1 MTVISRG
8 TLQSS
13 AVKET
18 VVGETE
24 PSVASELETGTVTGP
39 LGAASS
45 ATLTLT
51 RPPDSDVLSAV
62 PAVVIRNEVLG
73 DPVDASGASV
83 DASGASVEGPS
94 EHPTTTSSAE
104 KAQAAAVSATRG
116 AEREMRSGWGD
127 LGAHMIK

>member
-1 MTVISRG
+1 M
-8 TLQSS
+8 
-13 AVKET
+13 KET

-24 PSVASELETGTVTGP
+24 PSVASELATGTVIGP

-45 ATLTLT
+45 ATLTVT
-51 RPPDSDVLSAV
+51 RPPDSDVFSAV
-62 PAVVIRNEVLG
+62 PAVVIRNELLG
-73 DPVDASGASV
+73 DPV

-116 AEREMRSGWGD
+116 AERDAAQERTAVSTMLNGMLAS
-127 LGAHMIK
+127 L

>member
-1 MTVISRG
+1 MISRG

-45 ATLTLT
+45 ATLTVT
-51 RPPDSDVLSAV
+51 RPPDSEVLSAV
-62 PAVVIRNEVLG
+62 PAVVMRSEWLG
-73 DPVDASGASV
+73 DPVDAP
-83 DASGASVEGPS
+83 GASVEGPS

-116 AEREMRSGWGD
+116 AERGGHAGWGD
-127 LGAHMIK
+127 LGAHMMK